1 MKYIEVDL
9 FEHTNDHDRFHEKSI
24 RYSRSKT
31 LSEYFTEGYAI
42 VAIVPVGA
50 CTKVILGKETDVDPN
65 KRVTF
70 DPDKRI
76 EKN

>member
-1 MKYIEVDL
+1 MDYIEIDMY
-9 FEHTNDHDRFHEKSI
+9 EHDNDHFNEKTI
-24 RYSRSKT
+24 RYIKHTDSLSKY
-31 LSEYFTEGYAI
+31 LSEGYEI
-42 VAIVPVGA
+42 VATIPVGA
-50 CTKVILGKETDVDPN
+50 CTKVILGKEIEFDPN